1 MPRVI
6 GDCKEFTERWY
17 YDEAD
22 EECRA
27 FLFGGCNGNANNF
40 DSMDSCNQRCK
51 STVSPIVPESA
62 KPIDEDFRTGRKRI
76 CLLLNPPNFTNGML
90 FVCCRILFP
99 TEARRFL

>member
-40 DSMDSCNQRCK
+40 DTLDSCNKRCK
-51 STVSPIVPESA
+51 STVSPMVPESA
-62 KPIDEDFRTGRKRI
+62 QPIDEDFRTGKDR
-76 CLLLNPPNFTNGML
+76 NFY
-90 FVCCRILFP
+90 
-99 TEARRFL
+99 